1 MYNIF
6 SRRNCIFHINNS
18 DLKKIN
24 TSTYKP
30 LFYMKK
36 KEKKNQFYTMYK
48 WIFLIHIT
56 IRYQNCNCTCKWI
69 YIDIYS
75 SCLYFF
81 FFFSNTCIYV

>member
-36 KEKKNQFYTMYK
+36 KEKKKSILHNVQMDLSYTYNNK
-48 WIFLIHIT
+48 ISKL
-56 IRYQNCNCTCKWI
+56 
-69 YIDIYS
+69 
-75 SCLYFF
+75 
-81 FFFSNTCIYV
+81 